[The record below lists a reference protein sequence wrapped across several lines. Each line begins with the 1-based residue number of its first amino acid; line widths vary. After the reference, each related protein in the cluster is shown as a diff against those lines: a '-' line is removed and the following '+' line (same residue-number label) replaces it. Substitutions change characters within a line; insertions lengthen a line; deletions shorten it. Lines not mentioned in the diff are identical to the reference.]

1 MENIKITISG
11 ELGSGKTVLSKLLC
25 EKTDFKIISVGGI
38 QRELAEKY
46 GMTTL
51 EFNQYMET
59 HPEIDI
65 DCDKKVVEYGL
76 MNANL
81 ILDSRL
87 AWHFVPHAFKIHL
100 IVDINTAGSRI
111 FNDKVRK
118 NEQNNDLQ
126 DTINKINSRKASE
139 CKRFR
144 EQYNVEIDNFDN
156 YDLVIDSSHITPE
169 NLANFVIDKLDKW
182 KNNIKFPNIWLSPK
196 NINAPQSTQEEANNA
211 INNKKDSISKNGVEE
226 AEIIEIIKIENIFY
240 IFNGHKSLASAVQTE
255 LDLVPAFIL
264 NL

>member
-11 ELGSGKTVLSKLLC
+11 ELGSGKTVLSKHLC
-25 EKTDFKIISVGGI
+25 EKMDFIIISVGGI

-65 DCDKKVVEYGL
+65 DCDQKVVEYGL

-139 CKRFR
+139 RKRFK
-144 EQYNVEIDNFDN
+144 EQYGLDIDNFDN
-156 YDLVIDSSHITPE
+156 YDLVIDSSHISPE
-169 NLANFVIDKLDKW
+169 NLANFVIDKLEKW
-182 KNNIKFPNIWLSPK
+182 KKVIPFSKIWLSPK
-196 NINAPQSTQEEANNA
+196 NIDLLQNLQEEDNT
-211 INNKKDSISKNGVEE
+211 S
-226 AEIIEIIKIENIFY
+226 IENIKETFNKNGINEDGAIEVIKSKNKFY
-240 IFNGHKSLASAVQTE
+240 LYHGHELYTTAVQTE
-255 LDLVPAFIL
+255 LDLIPAKVL
-264 NL
+264 N

>member
-25 EKTDFKIISVGGI
+25 EKMDFKIISVGGI

-76 MNANL
+76 MDANL

-100 IVDINTAGSRI
+100 IVDINTAGTRI

-139 CKRFR
+139 RKRFK
-144 EQYNVEIDNFDN
+144 EQYGLDIDNFDN

-169 NLANFVIDKLDKW
+169 NLANFVIDKLEKW
-182 KNNIKFPNIWLSPK
+182 KKEIKFPNIWLSQK
-196 NINAPQSTQEEANNA
+196 NIYPIQNPQEET
-211 INNKKDSISKNGVEE
+211 
-226 AEIIEIIKIENIFY
+226 IIKSGLKETEVIEVIKSENKFFIY
-240 IFNGHKSLASAVQTE
+240 NGQQYWSAASQTE
-255 LDLVPAFIL
+255 LDLIPAIVL
-264 NL
+264 NSKSDTLING